1 MASVLQQYSQLA
13 DFTATQITGSYQS
26 WTDFLTTAARLYKY
40 PYHEQLMIYAQRPDA
55 TACADY
61 ELWNKRMGRYV
72 RRGAKGIALIDHSG
86 DAPKLKYVFDVADTR
101 TTERSRSPYLW
112 EYRPEH
118 EQAVSAA
125 LEEQFAVPNDGSIT
139 EQLEQISSVKV
150 TEYFLAHQQ
159 DILGIVDG
167 SYLEEYHDY
176 DKGVA
181 FINAATVSTTYAL
194 LSRCSL
200 AADAHFDPEEFTP
213 VFDFNTPQTVFA
225 LGSAV
230 SEISEK
236 VLRSIEVTI
245 KKYEREKL
253 SERSQENE
261 RTDLHTQRGLL
272 DSQSEPVPAGE
283 QAPGQV
289 REDAESIPSGVSPG
303 AVEQPDPVGAAV
315 PPSAGDR
322 RDGEQAVGADD
333 AHTDA
338 VGGGD
343 GSSESQR
350 PHEMAGADE
359 QPESPGRG
367 SDSDGADL
375 RLTDEPPIQGEQFSF
390 FPTEAQQI
398 AYIAEAESA
407 EIAPSAFSMPQE
419 YIDQFLRVGSNTEN
433 HRTRIAIEYAKQQ
446 PMDNLVDFLEKTYHG
461 GYGLQF
467 GTTKVCAWYA
477 EDGIHLAYGSAAR
490 FAKNAQILS
499 WENVAARVG
508 QLLERGQF
516 ATNVELA
523 ECGTFEK
530 RQLAEQL
537 WYMSHDISEKAIE
550 AGHMSIVRSLRGGF
564 PEETEKLM
572 VFLSEPK
579 SYQAIMRQVYAFR
592 DACNADKGMMR
603 FQMYHPNKLIRPLE
617 EYTLPRREYVSE
629 LAELPAAKGFITED
643 EINEHLTGGSNF
655 SGSKSRIHAFY
666 QTPHTTKE
674 KLDFLK
680 NEYGIGGGN
689 NTLSRNFM
697 SHVWTDGKGIRY
709 DKPNCTQIEVPWAK
723 VVKYYDALMESGRF
737 APPNELE
744 QRNDSNAVI
753 DSEIAEEVPEIPTSE
768 PAPVSEKKGPAVW
781 EYNEI
786 KSAHPEDIVPYQVGN
801 FFEIY
806 GEDAKQAAPVLDLHL
821 GTRPIPTGGRV
832 DMCGIPSHQL
842 EQYTEKLRNQF
853 DVTIAAVGEDG
864 QRNNYSMGKLNPEPP
879 RREITQSDIDKALQK
894 WNGSIDSKRSVVRY
908 MEAHARER
916 DTAAW
921 LAKEY
926 GADLSQPLRITVTG
940 ADSETVLPWAKV
952 QRRIAQLI
960 KADKFYTEEEYDRL
974 DDIDPAAIREQLAD
988 HGIVDGEVV
997 DADKLDAAPI
1007 VQQVEADAQRISDEE
1022 FARDHLMS
1030 GESTFEI
1037 DGRTFLVDRVNLEF
1051 SSVNFQDITFANS
1064 TGFPIF
1070 RTEPISFVRRYIEQQ
1085 EAEQEIQP
1093 VQPEMSTETVA
1104 VYPGEKNNLPY
1115 DIVVQTLRTEKPKP
1129 PRDTPIPSTENF
1141 RITDEDLGMGG
1152 AKVKFRR
1159 NMDAITTLKAIES
1172 EGRQATKKE
1181 QEILSRYVGWGGLA
1195 DAFDDSKSGWAWL
1208 FEGHQRSD

>member
-1129 PRDTPIPSTENF
+1129 PRDTPHPQHRKLPHYGRGLGHGRCQGEIPQEYG
-1141 RITDEDLGMGG
+1141 RHHHP
-1152 AKVKFRR
+1152 
-1159 NMDAITTLKAIES
+1159 ES
-1172 EGRQATKKE
+1172 
-1181 QEILSRYVGWGGLA
+1181 
-1195 DAFDDSKSGWAWL
+1195 
-1208 FEGHQRSD
+1208 H

>member
-13 DFTATQITGSYQS
+13 DFTATQITGSYQN

-61 ELWNKRMGRYV
+61 DLWNKRMGRYV
-72 RRGAKGIALIDHSG
+72 RRGAKGIALVDHSG

-112 EYRPEH
+112 DYRPEH

-167 SYLEEYHDY
+167 SYLEGYHDY

-194 LSRCSL
+194 LSRCGL
-200 AADAHFDPEEFTP
+200 AADAHFDPEEFMP

-289 REDAESIPSGVSPG
+289 REDAESIPSGASPG

-350 PHEMAGADE
+350 PHEMGGADE

-419 YIDQFLRVGSNTEN
+419 YIDQFLRYGSNTEN
-433 HRTRIAIEYAKQQ
+433 HRTRIAIEYAKQK
-446 PMDNLVDFLEKTYHG
+446 PMDDLVDFLEKTYHG

-477 EDGIHLAYGSAAR
+477 EDGIHLAYGNAAR
-490 FAKNAQILS
+490 FARNAQIIS
-499 WENVAARVG
+499 WEDVAVRVG
-508 QLLERGQF
+508 ELLEQGQF

-537 WYMSHDISEKAIE
+537 WYMSHDISEKAVE
-550 AGHMSIVRSLRGGF
+550 AGHPSI
-564 PEETEKLM
+564 
-572 VFLSEPK
+572 
-579 SYQAIMRQVYAFR
+579 
-592 DACNADKGMMR
+592 
-603 FQMYHPNKLIRPLE
+603 
-617 EYTLPRREYVSE
+617 
-629 LAELPAAKGFITED
+629 
-643 EINEHLTGGSNF
+643 
-655 SGSKSRIHAFY
+655 
-666 QTPHTTKE
+666 
-674 KLDFLK
+674 
-680 NEYGIGGGN
+680 
-689 NTLSRNFM
+689 RN
-697 SHVWTDGKGIRY
+697 
-709 DKPNCTQIEVPWAK
+709 
-723 VVKYYDALMESGRF
+723 
-737 APPNELE
+737 
-744 QRNDSNAVI
+744 
-753 DSEIAEEVPEIPTSE
+753 
-768 PAPVSEKKGPAVW
+768 
-781 EYNEI
+781 
-786 KSAHPEDIVPYQVGN
+786 
-801 FFEIY
+801 
-806 GEDAKQAAPVLDLHL
+806 
-821 GTRPIPTGGRV
+821 
-832 DMCGIPSHQL
+832 
-842 EQYTEKLRNQF
+842 
-853 DVTIAAVGEDG
+853 
-864 QRNNYSMGKLNPEPP
+864 
-879 RREITQSDIDKALQK
+879 
-894 WNGSIDSKRSVVRY
+894 
-908 MEAHARER
+908 
-916 DTAAW
+916 
-921 LAKEY
+921 
-926 GADLSQPLRITVTG
+926 
-940 ADSETVLPWAKV
+940 
-952 QRRIAQLI
+952 
-960 KADKFYTEEEYDRL
+960 
-974 DDIDPAAIREQLAD
+974 
-988 HGIVDGEVV
+988 
-997 DADKLDAAPI
+997 
-1007 VQQVEADAQRISDEE
+1007 
-1022 FARDHLMS
+1022 
-1030 GESTFEI
+1030 
-1037 DGRTFLVDRVNLEF
+1037 
-1051 SSVNFQDITFANS
+1051 
-1064 TGFPIF
+1064 
-1070 RTEPISFVRRYIEQQ
+1070 
-1085 EAEQEIQP
+1085 
-1093 VQPEMSTETVA
+1093 
-1104 VYPGEKNNLPY
+1104 
-1115 DIVVQTLRTEKPKP
+1115 
-1129 PRDTPIPSTENF
+1129 
-1141 RITDEDLGMGG
+1141 
-1152 AKVKFRR
+1152 
-1159 NMDAITTLKAIES
+1159 
-1172 EGRQATKKE
+1172 
-1181 QEILSRYVGWGGLA
+1181 
-1195 DAFDDSKSGWAWL
+1195 
-1208 FEGHQRSD
+1208 

>member
-572 VFLSEPK
+572 VS
-579 SYQAIMRQVYAFR
+579 V
-592 DACNADKGMMR
+592 
-603 FQMYHPNKLIRPLE
+603 
-617 EYTLPRREYVSE
+617 
-629 LAELPAAKGFITED
+629 
-643 EINEHLTGGSNF
+643 
-655 SGSKSRIHAFY
+655 
-666 QTPHTTKE
+666 
-674 KLDFLK
+674 
-680 NEYGIGGGN
+680 
-689 NTLSRNFM
+689 
-697 SHVWTDGKGIRY
+697 
-709 DKPNCTQIEVPWAK
+709 
-723 VVKYYDALMESGRF
+723 
-737 APPNELE
+737 
-744 QRNDSNAVI
+744 
-753 DSEIAEEVPEIPTSE
+753 TS
-768 PAPVSEKKGPAVW
+768 AG
-781 EYNEI
+781 
-786 KSAHPEDIVPYQVGN
+786 
-801 FFEIY
+801 
-806 GEDAKQAAPVLDLHL
+806 
-821 GTRPIPTGGRV
+821 
-832 DMCGIPSHQL
+832 
-842 EQYTEKLRNQF
+842 
-853 DVTIAAVGEDG
+853 
-864 QRNNYSMGKLNPEPP
+864 
-879 RREITQSDIDKALQK
+879 
-894 WNGSIDSKRSVVRY
+894 
-908 MEAHARER
+908 
-916 DTAAW
+916 
-921 LAKEY
+921 
-926 GADLSQPLRITVTG
+926 
-940 ADSETVLPWAKV
+940 
-952 QRRIAQLI
+952 
-960 KADKFYTEEEYDRL
+960 
-974 DDIDPAAIREQLAD
+974 
-988 HGIVDGEVV
+988 
-997 DADKLDAAPI
+997 
-1007 VQQVEADAQRISDEE
+1007 
-1022 FARDHLMS
+1022 
-1030 GESTFEI
+1030 
-1037 DGRTFLVDRVNLEF
+1037 
-1051 SSVNFQDITFANS
+1051 
-1064 TGFPIF
+1064 
-1070 RTEPISFVRRYIEQQ
+1070 
-1085 EAEQEIQP
+1085 
-1093 VQPEMSTETVA
+1093 A
-1104 VYPGEKNNLPY
+1104 VY
-1115 DIVVQTLRTEKPKP
+1115 R
-1129 PRDTPIPSTENF
+1129 
-1141 RITDEDLGMGG
+1141 
-1152 AKVKFRR
+1152 
-1159 NMDAITTLKAIES
+1159 KAP
-1172 EGRQATKKE
+1172 
-1181 QEILSRYVGWGGLA
+1181 
-1195 DAFDDSKSGWAWL
+1195 
-1208 FEGHQRSD
+1208 